1 MRQKTLGARIWWKV
15 YGLLMVLEF
24 LGELIAGMRKYADLE
39 QDELGERVGMT
50 AAQIKRLEEN
60 KRKTPIEVEL
70 LRQIV
75 RVTGVTKRIF
85 AEILAKAASEYLGVR
100 LEVLPKN
107 ALVTSNVVLKAIQQF
122 SDHGG
127 ELDEDEQDSIDG
139 RLDDLKCDLAQS
151 ERRTKSN
158 ARDIMRQIN
167 KGRRKRGEDPSDDSE
182 D

>member
-1 MRQKTLGARIWWKV
+1 
-15 YGLLMVLEF
+15 MVMEF

-39 QDELGERVGMT
+39 QEELGERVGMT
-50 AAQIKRLEEN
+50 AVQIKRLEEN

-107 ALVTSNVVLKAIQQF
+107 ALVSSDYVSKAIRMF
-122 SDHGG
+122 STYAHEID
-127 ELDEDEQDSIDG
+127 DEEERESID
-139 RLDDLKCDLAQS
+139 RMLDDLRCYVA
-151 ERRTKSN
+151 ERERLSKSV
-158 ARDIMRQIN
+158 ARDIIRQIN
-167 KGRRKRGEDPSDDSE
+167 NGRRKRGEDSSGDSE